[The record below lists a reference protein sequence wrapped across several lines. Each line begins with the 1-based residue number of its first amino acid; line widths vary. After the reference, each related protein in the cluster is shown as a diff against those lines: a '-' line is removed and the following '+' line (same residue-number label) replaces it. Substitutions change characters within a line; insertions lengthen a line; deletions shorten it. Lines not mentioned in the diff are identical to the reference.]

1 MGDLIFI
8 LINLS
13 IPVFLLALGLTVG
26 KLVERRHFLRLA
38 ATEMELEDVLSS
50 TVRTYPGGVD
60 VRREPTLVAAN
71 VVISADY
78 LMSFLATLKKIIGG
92 RIGSYERVIERA
104 RREATVRI
112 LREAQSQGYDAVCN
126 IRLETTDLIGS
137 RNKNKKKAA
146 AMASVYVYG
155 TAYKRA

>member
-1 MGDLIFI
+1 MPESFAM

-13 IPVFLLALGLTVG
+13 IPVLLILLGLTVG
-26 KLVERRHFLRLA
+26 KVTERRHFARLDRA
-38 ATEMELEDVLSS
+38 EFAYKDVLTS
-50 TVRTYPGGVD
+50 TVRTYPGGADAGLPPVM
-60 VRREPTLVAAN
+60 VAAN

-78 LMSFLATLKKIIGG
+78 LMSLLAAIRKIIGG
-92 RIGSYERVIERA
+92 RVRSYERVMERA

-112 LREAQSQGYDAVCN
+112 LREAQLQGYDAVCN

-137 RNKNKKKAA
+137 RNKNKKKAT
-146 AMASVYVYG
+146 AMASVYAYG